1 MKTRFIGVLL
11 GVVLAVSAASAEE
24 QTALA
29 SLENKVESLK
39 QTALATETPPAQ
51 DLPYDV
57 VPHDKRE
64 QLVARL
70 RIVAQILRKTGRA
83 YDYRTL
89 KTSELERLHDE
100 ALQNQKRSGS

>member
-1 MKTRFIGVLL
+1 MNRRIIGVLI
-11 GVVLAVSAASAEE
+11 GAALATTAAKAEE
-24 QTALA
+24 GNALA
-29 SLENKVESLK
+29 SLESKVENLK
-39 QTALATETPPAQ
+39 QTTLATEAAPAQ
-51 DLPYDV
+51 DLPYAV
-57 VPHDKRE
+57 VPHEKRE

-100 ALQNQKRSGS
+100 ALQSQKRSGS